1 MCCYCI
7 SNSNVRGRLLDF
19 NICRG
24 DGGGMSD
31 RFLVE
36 AGLKVVGGLRST
48 RRVEGWSVA
57 VSELNKSEKE
67 RP

>member
-1 MCCYCI
+1 
-7 SNSNVRGRLLDF
+7 
-19 NICRG
+19 
-24 DGGGMSD
+24 MSD
-31 RFLVE
+31 RFLVK
-36 AGLKVVGGLRST
+36 ARLKVVGGLRST